1 MKEGIIA
8 LGDVVIDLSI
18 YPREKWSSAT
28 VNVYADAIKGG
39 AKFPQIILEEG
50 TNRLLDGL
58 HRIKAH
64 QKYAEMYSDKKDNAN
79 NDDHD
84 PIENW
89 SEPIQKIAAI
99 WHVIPGEIPD
109 KLYAASLSSKHGVRF
124 KPEEMRTL
132 TREIYQSNPEFKLKT
147 VKEFLNISMGTV
159 HGYVADILAQRREEQ
174 KMTALRLHLLGWT
187 QDEIGESVG
196 MSQRSIGK
204 FLEEFSDL
212 KKLLKNLMAEGHL
225 HTDIAKRYNMPL
237 ILVWALD
244 LADRNDEQRMERLK
258 IKVQP
263 YDVWNF
269 NGVND
274 LFGAQYPG
282 RIPGDLIAHVL
293 YFFTEPEAMVVDPM
307 VGSGTTID
315 VCLALGRECYG
326 YDIANQHARSD
337 VIEHNL
343 KDGWHNRLKKAD
355 MIFWDPPYFE
365 KMDVGYGEESI
376 SKLSREEYLE
386 FFRQRFREAAETT
399 KKGAKLAFLMSDW
412 DDNTGNREGI
422 FLWDYTQLIKEAG
435 WYILRHIQTP
445 LPTQQVHADIV
456 NKFRKSRRLARLER
470 YLIIAEKR

>member
-1 MKEGIIA
+1 MKEGLIDLA
-8 LGDVVIDLSI
+8 DVVVDLSI
-18 YPREKWSSAT
+18 YPREKWVSAT
-28 VNVYADAIKGG
+28 VNAYIDAIKGG
-39 AKFPQIILEEG
+39 AKFPQIILEES

-64 QKYAEMYSDKKDNAN
+64 QKYAEMYREKKGNTNSDDT
-79 NDDHD
+79 D

-89 SEPIQKIAAI
+89 SEPVQKIVAI
-99 WHVIPGEIPD
+99 WHVIPDEIPD
-109 KLYAASLSSKHGVRF
+109 KLYAASLNSKHGDRI
-124 KPEEMRTL
+124 KPAEMRTL
-132 TREIYQSNPEFKLKT
+132 TREIYQSNPDFKLKT
-147 VKEFLNISMGTV
+147 VKEFLDLSIGTV
-159 HGYVADILAQRREEQ
+159 HGYVADILAQRKEEQ
-174 KMTALRLHLLGWT
+174 KMTALRLHLLGRT
-187 QDEIGESVG
+187 QEEIGDVVG
-196 MSQRSIGK
+196 MSQQNIAN
-204 FLEEFSDL
+204 FLQGFSEL
-212 KKLLKNLMAEGHL
+212 KKMVKNLIAEGHP

-244 LADRNDEQRMERLK
+244 LADRSDEQRMERLK

-293 YFFTEPEAMVVDPM
+293 YFFTEPSAMVVDPM
-307 VGSGTTID
+307 VGGGTTLD
-315 VCLALGRECYG
+315 VCLALGRKCYG
-326 YDIANQHARSD
+326 YDIENRYARSD

-365 KMDVGYGEESI
+365 KMDEGYGEESI

-386 FFRQRFREAAETT
+386 FFGQRFAEAAKVT
-399 KKGAKLAFLMSDW
+399 KKGTKLAFLMSDW
-412 DDNTGNREGI
+412 DDNTGDREGI
-422 FLWDYTQLIKEAG
+422 FLWDYSQLIKDAG
-435 WYILRHIQTP
+435 WHILRHIQTP

-456 NKFRKSRRLARLER
+456 NKFRKARRLARLER
-470 YLIIAEKR
+470 YLFIAERR